1 MKHMKKLVTLLLA
14 LIMALALVVPA
25 SAATVEN
32 KTGHA
37 YEAYQIFKGTQSS
50 DSYVLADV
58 EWGSDIDSTQFLK
71 ALKTDGRLVDNAN
84 KQIFANCATAADVA
98 EVLKTEADNS
108 KVAKAVANLAAKHRK
123 TTFTASI
130 AKDAKNVELPA
141 GYYLLVDVTTPGEGD
156 AMNSALLQ
164 VTNKGN
170 IVLDKKYDVPQV
182 NKSVKDTDDQWGEAA
197 DWCIGSNVPFQL
209 IGTLPS
215 NYADYE
221 TYKYV
226 FHDTLSSALKYN
238 GDVTVYFRSGNKDTQ
253 IASSNF
259 TVDPPSAATAGGGTL
274 TITFNDLKKV
284 SGVNITSGS
293 QIVVKYTAKL
303 LNTAVIGQLG
313 NSNEVYLEYSSNPNF
328 SGTGTPPT
336 SETPKDTVLVFTY
349 QLDIN
354 KVDGTTPTKK
364 LQNAEFKLKCIAAEK
379 EATWNGK
386 WVTVDANNKV
396 TGWADTQ
403 DKGSALITNANGLAQ
418 VIGLDAGTY
427 ALYETKAPGGYNKL
441 KDPIKIVI
449 TATLDKTE
457 DNPALT
463 ALTIKVDDSAAGEG
477 DVTKGTVSTTVTNN
491 SGATLPET
499 GGVGTTLFYVI
510 GGVLMVGA
518 AVLLVT
524 RKRMNNTK

>member
-141 GYYLLVDVTTPGEGD
+141 GYYLLVDVTTPGKGD

-226 FHDTLSSALKYN
+226 FHDTLGAGLQYN
-238 GDVTVYFRSGNKDTQ
+238 GDVKVYVRNGSTDTELT
-253 IASSNF
+253 AGF
-259 TVDPPSAATAGGGTL
+259 TVAPDKAATAGGGSL
-274 TITFNDLKKV
+274 TITFDNLKTIK
-284 SGVNITSGS
+284 SITSS
-293 QIVVKYTAKL
+293 SSIVVKYTAKL
-303 LNTAVIGQLG
+303 LNTAVIGQPG
-313 NSNEVYLEYSSNPNF
+313 NPNEVYLEYSSNPNF

-364 LQNAEFKLKCIAAEK
+364 LQNAEFKLRCVAAEK

-403 DKGSALITNANGLAQ
+403 GKGSTLITNANGLAQ

-427 ALYETKAPGGYNKL
+427 ELYETKAPGGYNKL

-449 TATLDKTE
+449 TATLDKSE

-463 ALTIKVDDSAAGEG
+463 ALTIKVDDSAAKAG

-499 GGVGTTLFYVI
+499 GGIGTTLFYII

>member
-209 IGTLPS
+209 IGKLPS

-226 FHDTLSSALKYN
+226 FHDTLGAGLQYN
-238 GDVTVYFRSGNKDTQ
+238 GDVKVYVRNGEKDTELTTG
-253 IASSNF
+253 F
-259 TVDPPSAATAGGGTL
+259 TVAPDKAATAGGGSL
-274 TITFNDLKKV
+274 TITFDNLKT
-284 SGVNITSGS
+284 ITSITS
-293 QIVVKYTAKL
+293 SSSIVVKYTAKL
-303 LNTAVIGQLG
+303 LNTAVIGQPG
-313 NSNEVYLEYSSNPNF
+313 NPNEVYLEYSSNPNF

-364 LQNAEFKLKCIAAEK
+364 LQNAEFKLKCVAAEK

-396 TGWADTQ
+396 TGWVDTQ
-403 DKGSALITNANGLAQ
+403 GKGSTLITNANGLAQ

-463 ALTIKVDDSAAGEG
+463 ALTIKVDDSAAEKG

-499 GGVGTTLFYVI
+499 GGVGTTLFYII

>member
-14 LIMALALVVPA
+14 LIMALALVIPA
-25 SAATVEN
+25 AAATVEN

-238 GDVTVYFRSGNKDTQ
+238 GDVTVYFRSGDKDTQ

-284 SGVNITSGS
+284 SGVNITSGG

-303 LNTAVIGQLG
+303 LNTAVIGQPG

-336 SETPKDTVLVFTY
+336 SETPIDTVLVFTY
-349 QLDIN
+349 ELDVN
-354 KVDGTTPTKK
+354 KVDGAETTKKLKDAEFK
-364 LQNAEFKLKCIAAEK
+364 LQNAD
-379 EATWNGK
+379 GK
-386 WVTVDANNKV
+386 WATVDNTNKV
-396 TGWADTQ
+396 TGWVDTQ
-403 DKGSALITNANGLAQ
+403 DKGSILKTDANGLAKI
-418 VIGLDAGTY
+418 IGLDAGNY
-427 ALYETKAPGGYNKL
+427 KLHETKAPAGYNKL
-441 KDPIKIVI
+441 KDPIDITI
-449 TATLDKTE
+449 TAELDKGENT
-457 DNPALT
+457 PALK
-463 ALTIKVDDSAAGEG
+463 ALTIKVGTGAAEKG
-477 DVTKGTVSTTVTNN
+477 DVAKGLVSTTVTNN

-499 GGVGTTLFYVI
+499 GGVGTTLFYII

>member
-164 VTNKGN
+164 VTGKGN
-170 IVLDKKYDVPQV
+170 IIIEKKYDAPSVG
-182 NKSVKDTDDQWGEAA
+182 KSVKDTDGAWGEAA

-209 IGTLPS
+209 IGKLPS

-226 FHDTLSSALKYN
+226 FHDTLGAGLQYN
-238 GDVTVYFRSGNKDTQ
+238 GDVKVYVRNGEKDTELT
-253 IASSNF
+253 SGF
-259 TVDPPSAATAGGGTL
+259 TVAPDKAATAGGGSL
-274 TITFNDLKKV
+274 TITFDNLKT
-284 SGVNITSGS
+284 ITSITS
-293 QIVVKYTAKL
+293 SSSIVVKYTAKL
-303 LNTAVIGQLG
+303 LNTAVIGQPG
-313 NSNEVYLEYSSNPNF
+313 NPNEVYLEYSSNPNF

-403 DKGSALITNANGLAQ
+403 GKGSTLITNANGLAQ

-463 ALTIKVDDSAAGEG
+463 ALTIKVDDSAAEKG

-499 GGVGTTLFYVI
+499 GGVGTTLFYII

>member
-141 GYYLLVDVTTPGEGD
+141 GYYLLVDVTTPGKGD

-221 TYKYV
+221 SYKYV
-226 FHDTLSSALKYN
+226 FHDTLGAGLQYN
-238 GDVTVYFRSGNKDTQ
+238 GDVKVYVRNGEKDTELT
-253 IASSNF
+253 SGF
-259 TVDPPSAATAGGGTL
+259 TVAPDKAATAGGGSL
-274 TITFNDLKKV
+274 TITFDNLKTIK
-284 SGVNITSGS
+284 SITSS
-293 QIVVKYTAKL
+293 SSIVVKYTAKL
-303 LNTAVIGQLG
+303 LNTAVIGQPG
-313 NSNEVYLEYSSNPNF
+313 NPNEVYLEYSSNPNF

-364 LQNAEFKLKCIAAEK
+364 LQNAEFKLKCVAAEK

-396 TGWADTQ
+396 TGWVDTQ

-427 ALYETKAPGGYNKL
+427 ELYETKAPGGYNKL

-463 ALTIKVDDSAAGEG
+463 ALTIKVDDSAAEEG

-499 GGVGTTLFYVI
+499 GGVGTTLFYII

>member
-164 VTNKGN
+164 VTGKGN
-170 IVLDKKYDVPQV
+170 IIIEKKYDAPSVG
-182 NKSVKDTDDQWGEAA
+182 KSVKDTDGAWGEAA

-209 IGTLPS
+209 IGKLPS

-226 FHDTLSSALKYN
+226 FHDTLGAGLQYN
-238 GDVTVYFRSGNKDTQ
+238 GDVKVYVRNGEKDTELTTG
-253 IASSNF
+253 F
-259 TVDPPSAATAGGGTL
+259 TVAPDRAATAGGGSL
-274 TITFNDLKKV
+274 TITFDNLKT
-284 SGVNITSGS
+284 ITSITS
-293 QIVVKYTAKL
+293 SSSIVVKYTAKL
-303 LNTAVIGQLG
+303 LNTAVIGQPG
-313 NSNEVYLEYSSNPNF
+313 NLNEVYLEYSSNPNF

-364 LQNAEFKLKCIAAEK
+364 LQNAEFKLKCVAAGK

-396 TGWADTQ
+396 TGWVDTQ

-427 ALYETKAPGGYNKL
+427 ELYETKAPGGYNKL
-441 KDPIKIVI
+441 KAPIKIVI

-463 ALTIKVDDSAAGEG
+463 ALTIKVDDSAAEKG

-499 GGVGTTLFYVI
+499 GGVGTTLFYII

>member
-141 GYYLLVDVTTPGEGD
+141 GYYLLVDVTTPGKGD

-221 TYKYV
+221 SYKYV
-226 FHDTLSSALKYN
+226 FHDTLGAGLQYN
-238 GDVTVYFRSGNKDTQ
+238 GDVKVYVRNGSTDTELT
-253 IASSNF
+253 AGF
-259 TVDPPSAATAGGGTL
+259 TVAPDKAATAGGGSL
-274 TITFNDLKKV
+274 TITFDNLKTIK
-284 SGVNITSGS
+284 SITSS
-293 QIVVKYTAKL
+293 SSIVVKYTAKL
-303 LNTAVIGQLG
+303 LNTAVIGQPG
-313 NSNEVYLEYSSNPNF
+313 NPNEVYLEYSSNPNF

-364 LQNAEFKLKCIAAEK
+364 LQNAEFKLKCVAAEK

-396 TGWADTQ
+396 TGWVDTQ

-427 ALYETKAPGGYNKL
+427 ELYETKAPGGYNKL

-463 ALTIKVDDSAAGEG
+463 ALTIKVDDIAAKAG

-499 GGVGTTLFYVI
+499 GGVGTTLFYII

>member
-25 SAATVEN
+25 AAATVEN

-141 GYYLLVDVTTPGEGD
+141 GYYLLVDVTTPGKGD

-221 TYKYV
+221 SYKYV
-226 FHDTLSSALKYN
+226 FHDTLGAGLQYN
-238 GDVTVYFRSGNKDTQ
+238 GDVKVYVRNGSTDTELT
-253 IASSNF
+253 AGF
-259 TVDPPSAATAGGGTL
+259 TVAPDKAATAGGGSL
-274 TITFNDLKKV
+274 TITFDNLKTIK
-284 SGVNITSGS
+284 SITSS
-293 QIVVKYTAKL
+293 SSIVVKYTAKL
-303 LNTAVIGQLG
+303 LNTAVIGQPG
-313 NSNEVYLEYSSNPNF
+313 NPNEVYLEYSSNPNF

-336 SETPKDTVLVFTY
+336 SETPIDTVLVFTY
-349 QLDIN
+349 ELDVN
-354 KVDGTTPTKK
+354 KVDGAETTKKLKDAEVK
-364 LQNAEFKLKCIAAEK
+364 LQNAD
-379 EATWNGK
+379 GK
-386 WVTVDANNKV
+386 WATVDNTNKV
-396 TGWADTQ
+396 TGWVDTQ
-403 DKGSALITNANGLAQ
+403 DKGSILKTDANGLAKI
-418 VIGLDAGTY
+418 IGLDAGNY
-427 ALYETKAPGGYNKL
+427 KLHETKAPAGYNKL
-441 KDPIKIVI
+441 KDPIDITI
-449 TATLDKTE
+449 TAELDKGENT
-457 DNPALT
+457 PALK
-463 ALTIKVDDSAAGEG
+463 ALTIKVGTGAAEKG
-477 DVTKGTVSTTVTNN
+477 DVAKGLVSTTVTNN

-499 GGVGTTLFYVI
+499 GGVGTTLFYII

>member
-284 SGVNITSGS
+284 SGVNITSGG

-303 LNTAVIGQLG
+303 LNTAVIGQPG
-313 NSNEVYLEYSSNPNF
+313 NLNEVYLEYSSNPNF

-349 QLDIN
+349 ELDVN
-354 KVDGTTPTKK
+354 KVDGAETTKKLKDAEFK
-364 LQNAEFKLKCIAAEK
+364 LQNAD
-379 EATWNGK
+379 GK
-386 WVTVDANNKV
+386 WATVDNTNKV
-396 TGWADTQ
+396 TGWVDTQ
-403 DKGSALITNANGLAQ
+403 DKGSILKTDANGLAKI
-418 VIGLDAGTY
+418 IGLDAVIY
-427 ALYETKAPGGYNKL
+427 KLHETKAPAGYNKL
-441 KDPIKIVI
+441 KDPIDITI
-449 TATLDKTE
+449 TAELDKGENT
-457 DNPALT
+457 PALK
-463 ALTIKVDDSAAGEG
+463 ALTIKVGTGAAEKG
-477 DVTKGTVSTTVTNN
+477 DVAKGLVSTNVTNN

-499 GGVGTTLFYVI
+499 GGVGTTLFYII

>member
-25 SAATVEN
+25 SAYTVDN
-32 KTGHA
+32 KTDHA
-37 YEAYQIFKGTQSS
+37 YKAYQIFSGTQSTES
-50 DSYVLADV
+50 KPALGDV
-58 EWGSDIDSTQFLK
+58 KWGNGIESAKFLPALK
-71 ALKTDGRLVDNAN
+71 ADTRFGTGDKN
-84 KQIFANCATAADVA
+84 IFAACTTAADVA
-98 EVLKTEADNS
+98 AIMAKEPDKSA
-108 KVAKAVANLAAKHRK
+108 VAKAFANVAAQYLKNPAVAIAAKK
-123 TTFTASI
+123 TSDVNLT
-130 AKDAKNVELPA
+130 P
-141 GYYLLVDVTTPGEGD
+141 GYYLLVDVTPPGKGD

-164 VTNKGN
+164 VTGKGN
-170 IVLDKKYDVPQV
+170 IIIEQKYDAPSVD
-182 NKSVKDTDDQWGEAA
+182 KSVKDTDGAWGEAA

-238 GDVTVYFRSGNKDTQ
+238 GDVTVYFRSGDKDTQ

-284 SGVNITSGS
+284 SGVNITSGG

-303 LNTAVIGQLG
+303 LNTAVIGQPG
-313 NSNEVYLEYSSNPNF
+313 NPNEVYLEYSSNPNF

-349 QLDIN
+349 ELDVN
-354 KVDGTTPTKK
+354 KVDGAETTKKLKDAEFK
-364 LQNAEFKLKCIAAEK
+364 LQNAD
-379 EATWNGK
+379 GK
-386 WVTVDANNKV
+386 WATVDNTNKV
-396 TGWADTQ
+396 TGWVDTQ
-403 DKGSALITNANGLAQ
+403 DKGSILKTDANGLAKI
-418 VIGLDAGTY
+418 IGLDAGNY
-427 ALYETKAPGGYNKL
+427 KLHETKAPAGYNKL
-441 KDPIKIVI
+441 KDPIDITI
-449 TATLDKTE
+449 TAELDKGENT
-457 DNPALT
+457 PALK
-463 ALTIKVDDSAAGEG
+463 ALTIKVGTGAAEKG
-477 DVTKGTVSTTVTNN
+477 DVAKGLVSTTVTNN

>member
-25 SAATVEN
+25 AAATVEN

-141 GYYLLVDVTTPGEGD
+141 GYYLLVDVTTPGKGD

-221 TYKYV
+221 SYKYV
-226 FHDTLSSALKYN
+226 FHDTLGAGLQYN
-238 GDVTVYFRSGNKDTQ
+238 GDVKVYVRNGSTDTELT
-253 IASSNF
+253 AGF
-259 TVDPPSAATAGGGTL
+259 TVAPDKAATAGGGSL
-274 TITFNDLKKV
+274 TITFDNLKTIK
-284 SGVNITSGS
+284 SITSS
-293 QIVVKYTAKL
+293 SSIVVKYTAKL
-303 LNTAVIGQLG
+303 LNTAVIGQPG
-313 NSNEVYLEYSSNPNF
+313 NPNEVYLEYSSNPNF

-336 SETPKDTVLVFTY
+336 SETPIDTVLVFTY
-349 QLDIN
+349 ELDVN
-354 KVDGTTPTKK
+354 KVDGAETTKKLKDAEFK
-364 LQNAEFKLKCIAAEK
+364 LQNAD
-379 EATWNGK
+379 GK
-386 WVTVDANNKV
+386 WATVDNTNKV
-396 TGWADTQ
+396 TGWVDTQ
-403 DKGSALITNANGLAQ
+403 DKGSILKTDANGLAKI
-418 VIGLDAGTY
+418 IGLDAGNY
-427 ALYETKAPGGYNKL
+427 KLHETKAPAGYNKL
-441 KDPIKIVI
+441 KDPTDITI
-449 TATLDKTE
+449 TAELDKGENT
-457 DNPALT
+457 PALK
-463 ALTIKVDDSAAGEG
+463 ALTIKVGTGAAEKG
-477 DVTKGTVSTTVTNN
+477 DVAKGLVSTTVTNN

-499 GGVGTTLFYVI
+499 GGVGTTLFYII

>member
-209 IGTLPS
+209 IGKLPS

-226 FHDTLSSALKYN
+226 FHDTLGAGLQYN
-238 GDVTVYFRSGNKDTQ
+238 GDVKVYVRNGEKDTELT
-253 IASSNF
+253 SGF
-259 TVDPPSAATAGGGTL
+259 TVAPDKAATAGGGSL
-274 TITFNDLKKV
+274 TITFDNLKT
-284 SGVNITSGS
+284 ITSITS
-293 QIVVKYTAKL
+293 SSSIVVKYTAKL
-303 LNTAVIGQLG
+303 LNTAVIGRPG
-313 NSNEVYLEYSSNPNF
+313 NPNEVYLEYSSNPNF

-403 DKGSALITNANGLAQ
+403 GKGSTLITNANGLAQ

-463 ALTIKVDDSAAGEG
+463 ALTIKVDDSAAEEG

>member
-1 MKHMKKLVTLLLA
+1 MKKLVTLLLA

-25 SAATVEN
+25 AAATVEN

-141 GYYLLVDVTTPGEGD
+141 GYYLLVDVTTPGKGD

-221 TYKYV
+221 SYKYV
-226 FHDTLSSALKYN
+226 FHDTLGAGLQYN
-238 GDVTVYFRSGNKDTQ
+238 GDVKVYVRNGSTDTELT
-253 IASSNF
+253 AGF
-259 TVDPPSAATAGGGTL
+259 TVAPDKAATAGGGSL
-274 TITFNDLKKV
+274 TITFDNLKTIK
-284 SGVNITSGS
+284 SITSS
-293 QIVVKYTAKL
+293 SSIVVKYTAKL
-303 LNTAVIGQLG
+303 LNTAVIGQPG
-313 NSNEVYLEYSSNPNF
+313 NPNEVYLEYSSNPNF

-336 SETPKDTVLVFTY
+336 SETPIDTVLVFTY
-349 QLDIN
+349 ELDVN
-354 KVDGTTPTKK
+354 KVDGAETTKKLKDAEFK
-364 LQNAEFKLKCIAAEK
+364 LQNAD
-379 EATWNGK
+379 GK
-386 WVTVDANNKV
+386 WATVDNTNKV
-396 TGWADTQ
+396 TGWVDTQ
-403 DKGSALITNANGLAQ
+403 DKGSILKTDANGLAKI
-418 VIGLDAGTY
+418 IGLDAGNY
-427 ALYETKAPGGYNKL
+427 KLHETKAPAGYNKL
-441 KDPIKIVI
+441 KDPIDITI
-449 TATLDKTE
+449 TAELDKGENT
-457 DNPALT
+457 PALK
-463 ALTIKVDDSAAGEG
+463 ALTIKVGTGAAEKG
-477 DVTKGTVSTTVTNN
+477 DVAKGLVSTTVTNN

-499 GGVGTTLFYVI
+499 GGVGTTLFYII